1 MKFTKKIISSILFL
15 SMILC
20 FSLNVLAAETIS
32 IDSVSFQEYID
43 EYGMPDDTLVTV
55 KVTFTIPTTSEQTS
69 ILLASENIAEIS
81 ETTKPKIIYMSQDFT
96 PDDNIYEF
104 TVEKSRIKSATG
116 LSEIDGCTLYVKL
129 GGKEVSEMATTTV
142 QYYDPTTSVV
152 YGDVTG
158 EGDVDIGDAIK
169 ILRYDAKLET
179 LTSQELVAGEVTGD
193 DTVDIGDAI
202 KILRYD
208 AKLETTLK

>member
-1 MKFTKKIISSILFL
+1 MKSTKKIISSVLFL
-15 SMILC
+15 SIILC

-43 EYGMPDDTLVTV
+43 EFGMPDDTLVTV
-55 KVTFTIPTTSEQTS
+55 KVTFTIPTTTEQTS
-69 ILLASENIAEIS
+69 ILLASENISEIS
-81 ETTKPKIIYMSQDFT
+81 DTTKPKIIYMSQDFT

-104 TVEKSRIKSATG
+104 TVEKSKIKSATG

>member
-1 MKFTKKIISSILFL
+1 VKFTKKIISSILFL

>member
-1 MKFTKKIISSILFL
+1 MKSTKKIISSILFL

-20 FSLNVLAAETIS
+20 LSLNVLAAETIS

-43 EYGMPDDTLVTV
+43 EFGMPDDTLVTV

-69 ILLASENIAEIS
+69 ILLASENISEIS

-104 TVEKSRIKSATG
+104 TVEKSRIESATG